1 MLNLWIGALR
11 GFVAISVVAATLG
24 ACGGGGGEG
33 VPSNQAPTA
42 VAKLNGEA
50 VLFATAR
57 FDTAGTNDPEG
68 KLSTRRWDYGD
79 GQSGS
84 LDTHVYSATG
94 TFTAVYTVTD
104 DQGATASASVPVNV
118 AKCSSVGSQAAEL
131 SPYPTVCMQTTLG
144 ELVLEVYPAKA
155 PQTAANFLKYVV
167 DGFYAGTLI
176 HRVVPGFVI
185 QGGGFT
191 SGMVSKPPTY
201 PPIPLESNN
210 TLHNWQYTL
219 AMARTSVPDS
229 ATSQFYVNLVDN
241 FGLDY
246 DPTQSGANGYA
257 VFGQVIS
264 GTNVVDQIALA
275 TTGTV
280 AGFSNVPVVDVVI
293 RSTTRMP

>member
-1 MLNLWIGALR
+1 MLNLWSRALR
-11 GFVAISVVAATLG
+11 GVSALSVLAATLC

-33 VPSNQAPTA
+33 GSSNQAPIA
-42 VAKLNGEA
+42 VAKLNGGA
-50 VLFATAR
+50 VLFATTS

-68 KLSTRRWDYGD
+68 RLSTRRWDYGD

-84 LDTHVYSATG
+84 LDTHMYLAAG
-94 TFTAVYTVTD
+94 IFTAVYTVTD
-104 DQGATASASVPVNV
+104 DQGATASASVAVNV

-131 SPYPTVCMQTTLG
+131 SPYPTVCMQTTRG
-144 ELVLEVYPAKA
+144 EIVLEVYPTKA
-155 PQTAANFLKYVV
+155 PQTVANFLKYID
-167 DGFYAGTLI
+167 DGFYSGTLI

-191 SGMVSKPPTY
+191 SGMVSKQPTY
-201 PPIPLESNN
+201 PAIPLESNN

-219 AMARTSVPDS
+219 AMARTSLPDS
-229 ATSQFYVNLVDN
+229 ATSQFYINLADN
-241 FGLDY
+241 FALDY
-246 DPTQSGANGYA
+246 DSSQSGANGYA

-264 GTNVVDQIALA
+264 GTSVVDQVAGA

-280 AGFSNVPVVDVVI
+280 AGFSNVPIVDVVI